1 MMHNFEIP
9 KDSAEV
15 SASAGEAMMTL
26 SNSETS
32 MSKQEAE
39 TFWNSMFENSLADEI
54 ENISDEELIKE
65 IYDRSEDEFEF
76 DFVVDDEIRSKISEY
91 KENWE
96 SFSNDEKK
104 EAIFELVELISDRLG
119 LDETP
124 DIRYYAGNDLSYG
137 AYNQYNNTIEL
148 NENKLYSFEETI
160 DTVPH
165 ELRHAYQNQCARN
178 PRTITD
184 VLYKI
189 NFENYISPEINWDG
203 TYKNYLEY
211 YDQLVEVEA
220 RAFAKLFSDGGNI

>member
-9 KDSAEV
+9 KDSVEV
-15 SASAGEAMMTL
+15 SPAAGEVMKTL

-32 MSKQEAE
+32 ISKEEAE
-39 TFWNSMFENSLADEI
+39 AFWNSMFDNSFADEI
-54 ENISDEELIKE
+54 ENNFDVELFNE

-76 DFVVDDEIRSKISEY
+76 DFVIDNELKSKISEY
-91 KENWE
+91 KENWK
-96 SFSNDEKK
+96 SFPDYEKK

-124 DIRYYAGNDLSYG
+124 DTRYYAGDDLAYG

-148 NENKLYSFEETI
+148 NENKLNSFEETI
-160 DTVPH
+160 DTVAH

-178 PRTITD
+178 PQTITD

-189 NFENYISPEINWDG
+189 NFENYISPEMNWDG

-211 YDQLVEVEA
+211 YDQLVEAEA